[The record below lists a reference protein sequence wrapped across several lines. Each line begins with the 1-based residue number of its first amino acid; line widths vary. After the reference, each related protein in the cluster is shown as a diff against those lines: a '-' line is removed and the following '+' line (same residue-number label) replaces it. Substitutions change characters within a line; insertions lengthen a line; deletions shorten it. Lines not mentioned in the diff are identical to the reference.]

1 VDGLVVTG
9 TEALARWEHPVHG
22 TIEPDEFI
30 HLAERTGLIVDLTI
44 GVMRESLRRQGAWRR
59 RGLDLSMAVNVSTRA
74 LLDRDFSA
82 RILELVEE
90 EAGDSNRLTVEV
102 TESVMMAEPE
112 RMIASLD
119 SLARSGVTI
128 SIDDFGTGYSS
139 LAYLH
144 RLPASE
150 VKIDKSLASPI
161 TRSADA
167 VTIVTAIIRLAHSLG
182 LTVVAEGIEDQQ
194 TWDML
199 ATLGCDVAQG
209 YHVAYPLSA
218 EEFDRWLAG
227 ARAAGTAGATALG
240 GLRVPL
246 LVGVPES
253 SATVID
259 LRTPADVD
267 GTEAA
272 RDHHRGV
279 GDDHVID
286 IDALEEAAHRAAE
299 TF

>member
-1 VDGLVVTG
+1 M
-9 TEALARWEHPVHG
+9 
-22 TIEPDEFI
+22 
-30 HLAERTGLIVDLTI
+30 
-44 GVMRESLRRQGAWRR
+44 GVMRESLRRQRAWRR

-90 EAGDSNRLTVEV
+90 EAGDSHRLTVEV

-199 ATLGCDVAQG
+199 AALGCDVAQG
-209 YHVAYPLSA
+209 YHVAHPLAA
-218 EEFDRWLAG
+218 EEFDRWLGGVQAAAVSG
-227 ARAAGTAGATALG
+227 AVVLG
-240 GLRVPL
+240 GPPTPV
-246 LVGVPES
+246 LVDRPEP
-253 SATVID
+253 SADVID
-259 LRTPADVD
+259 LRDPAEADATGAGTGRERFRTVVD
-267 GTEAA
+267 
-272 RDHHRGV
+272 
-279 GDDHVID
+279 DDLID
-286 IDALEEAAHRAAE
+286 LDALEEAAHRAAE
-299 TF
+299 KFS